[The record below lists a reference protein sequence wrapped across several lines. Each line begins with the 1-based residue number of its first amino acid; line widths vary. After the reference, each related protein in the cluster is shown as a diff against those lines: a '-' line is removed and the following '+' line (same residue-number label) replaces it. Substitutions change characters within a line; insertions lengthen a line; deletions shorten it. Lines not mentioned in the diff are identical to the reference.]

1 MDYEMFEKY
10 RNYQYLNY
18 DGLKMC
24 VNYICGNLMKYIC
37 GNLVKYPYFY
47 DMYSYTSKTAIVMT
61 WRKKRGFKERGK
73 LGEAICD
80 DVLVDFLNKDKEHF
94 KCSCSSVYYNAVF

>member
-1 MDYEMFEKY
+1 M
-10 RNYQYLNY
+10 R
-18 DGLKMC
+18 
-24 VNYICGNLMKYIC
+24 
-37 GNLVKYPYFY
+37 
-47 DMYSYTSKTAIVMT
+47 
-61 WRKKRGFKERGK
+61 WRKRRGFKESGK